1 MIGEQLAPVQGGL
14 RNGTVYDYP
23 MKASAVG
30 ADVGGHDKIE
40 KVLTIVVTPRTVS
53 GTVAYGRRR
62 CGRHEEVVKP

>member
-23 MKASAVG
+23 LKASVVC

-40 KVLTIVVTPRTVS
+40 KVLTIVVTPRTVN
-53 GTVAYGRRR
+53 GTGGALADGGGAGALKRW
-62 CGRHEEVVKP
+62 